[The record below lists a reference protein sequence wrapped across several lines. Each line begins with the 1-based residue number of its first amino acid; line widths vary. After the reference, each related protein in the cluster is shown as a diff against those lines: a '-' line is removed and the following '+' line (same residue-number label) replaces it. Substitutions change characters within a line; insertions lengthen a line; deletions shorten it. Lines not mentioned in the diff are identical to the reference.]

1 MTHTLQLDH
10 VQFEI
15 FSDLDFHDD
24 DGTLVAHATDTDM
37 ATLRCSVTSIYRK
50 GEEVRQVAEREIPQM
65 ADEAGEQ
72 HEVIG
77 EKFLFRTHKASS
89 EDSRDTVHYWY
100 LGLGGHIAVVTVFV
114 DHRLQDDPR
123 AKHLMDCADLLIQT
137 FQRTS

>member
-1 MTHTLQLDH
+1 MTRTLQLDH

-15 FSDLDFHDD
+15 FSDLDFRDD
-24 DGTLVAHATDTDM
+24 AGTLVAQASDTNL
-37 ATLRCSVTSIYRK
+37 ATLRCSVTSVYRK
-50 GEEVRQVAEREIPQM
+50 GEEVQQVAEREIPKL
-65 ADEAGEQ
+65 ADEGGGQ

-89 EDSRDTVHYWY
+89 EDSRDSVHYWY

-114 DHRLQDDPR
+114 DHRLQEDPR